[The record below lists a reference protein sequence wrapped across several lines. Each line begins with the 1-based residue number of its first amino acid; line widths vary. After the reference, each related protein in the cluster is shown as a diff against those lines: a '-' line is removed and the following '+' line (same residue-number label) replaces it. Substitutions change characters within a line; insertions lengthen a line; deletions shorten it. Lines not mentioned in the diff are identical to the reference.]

1 MELDYICEIYSFTLK
16 KREIMKNQFLFMA
29 LLIGIIAPIYAQ
41 KAVVFNVEKFEKA
54 LVEQMEITFPGMT
67 LDTTLRF
74 ATIATSQAEAG
85 YPECY
90 GTKKGGMVTTKN
102 KEEAE
107 AKALVAA
114 YKVYLTN
121 TLHFDEKA
129 LKRCGFTEFCATAT
143 AQYGGLVRYGIVIDN
158 NITRESI
165 MGISNKR
172 LNSPYQEEIDLVN
185 SLVIDYYGR
194 HMKMDNGFD
203 IGCVNYVKE
212 KTESKKIPWVDGQAH
227 YHFSISSPNG
237 LPRKEAIKET
247 IIERLKYLD
256 SLGLPLTI
264 SRYYTKVII
273 EGEMTY
279 LILAL
284 DN

>member
-1 MELDYICEIYSFTLK
+1 
-16 KREIMKNQFLFMA
+16 MKNHFLFMA
-29 LLIGIIAPIYAQ
+29 LFIGIIAPIYAQ
-41 KAVVFNVEKFEKA
+41 KAVDFNVEKFEKA
-54 LVEQMEITFPGMT
+54 LVEQMEITFPGMK

-74 ATIATSQAEAG
+74 ATSATNQAEAG

-102 KEEAE
+102 KEEDE

-165 MGISNKR
+165 TN
-172 LNSPYQEEIDLVN
+172 
-185 SLVIDYYGR
+185 
-194 HMKMDNGFD
+194 
-203 IGCVNYVKE
+203 
-212 KTESKKIPWVDGQAH
+212 
-227 YHFSISSPNG
+227 
-237 LPRKEAIKET
+237 
-247 IIERLKYLD
+247 
-256 SLGLPLTI
+256 
-264 SRYYTKVII
+264 
-273 EGEMTY
+273 
-279 LILAL
+279 
-284 DN
+284 